1 MSKLVS
7 SLREALEKAHL
18 QSGMTISFHHHLRN
32 GDYVLNMVL
41 EEAEKMGIRD
51 LGIEASSVFDVHAP
65 IIDHIRNGVVTRIG
79 TNYMGAKV
87 GKAITQGVLDTPVIF
102 RTHGGRP
109 NAIETGKVKI
119 DIAFVAA
126 PCADEAGNA
135 NGIYGKSACGSMGY
149 AVSDAK
155 CASKTVVITDCLMP
169 YPLSPASI
177 EETNV
182 DFVVKVDEIGDAKG
196 IVSGTTQIT
205 RDPVGLKIAQTAADV
220 IKYSGYLENGFSF
233 QTGAGGA
240 SLAVTKYLKPIMR
253 EKGVKGS
260 FGLGGIT
267 SYMVDM
273 LKEGYFEK
281 LMDVQCFDLGAV
293 ASLRENPN
301 HIEVSASRYASP
313 GVKSACVDHL
323 DTVILGATQVDLDFN
338 VNVHTDSNG
347 FIMGGSGGHSD
358 TAAGAKLAIIVA
370 PLYRARLP
378 IVVDRVHTK
387 STPGSTVDVLVTQRG
402 VAVNPAR
409 EELKQRLIKG
419 GLPVFDI
426 TDLKNMAERVTGTPE
441 GIEKGGRVVAKVEYR
456 DGTIIDEI
464 RSVE

>member
-7 SLREALEKAHL
+7 SLREALEKAGL

-41 EEAEKMGIRD
+41 EEAEKMGVRD

-65 IIDHIRNGVVTRIG
+65 IIDHIRGGVVTRLG

-87 GKAITQGVLDTPVIF
+87 GRAITQGVMDNPVIF

-109 NAIETGKVKI
+109 SAIENGSVKI

-126 PCADEAGNA
+126 PAADENGNA

-149 AVSDAK
+149 AVSDARYAK
-155 CASKTVVITDCLMP
+155 KTVVITDCLMP

-177 EETNV
+177 EETDV
-182 DFVVKVDEIGDAKG
+182 DFVVQVDEIGDAKG

-205 RDPVGLKIAQTAADV
+205 RDPVGLKIAKTAADV
-220 IKYSGYLENGFSF
+220 IRYSGYLKNGFSF

-313 GVKSACVDHL
+313 SVKSACVDHL
-323 DTVILGATQVDLDFN
+323 DTVILGATQIDLDFN

-402 VAVNPAR
+402 VAVNPKR

-419 GLPVFDI
+419 GLKVFDI
-426 TDLKNMAERVTGTPE
+426 SELKEMAERVTGTPE
-441 GIEKGGRVVAKVEYR
+441 PISKGGRVVAKVEYR

-464 RSVE
+464 RSAE